1 MNAEDMIF
9 NAVYKPAMEQGV
21 KERTPKDSAI
31 QAVNDYKKGKFK
43 KINDLISGAI
53 KQAKKL

>member
-9 NAVYKPAMEQGV
+9 NAVYKPAMKQGAKEQV
-21 KERTPKDSAI
+21 AKDCAI
-31 QAVNDYKKGKFK
+31 QAVNDYKKNKFK